1 MSPRGS
7 FIREREEE
15 PREEGAVMMEAEGQ
29 KEMLVRVRGDV
40 KLLPWK
46 MEEGAER
53 KEHRW
58 PLEAET
64 GKEMESVLDPPERS

>member
-1 MSPRGS
+1 MT
-7 FIREREEE
+7 
-15 PREEGAVMMEAEGQ
+15 EAEGQ
-29 KEMLVRVRGDV
+29 KEMLVRVMGDV

-46 MEEGAER
+46 MEEGTESEER
-53 KEHRW
+53 RW